1 MGEGEGERERGNGH
15 DCDRDCHDDRGQL
28 PGRGLVFLPCGCR
41 AQYLHDET
49 LDVRIGRGSPIP

>member
-1 MGEGEGERERGNGH
+1 
-15 DCDRDCHDDRGQL
+15 
-28 PGRGLVFLPCGCR
+28 VFLPCGCR